1 MRLTLAQ
8 ILFIG
13 AAIVLALCPIV
24 SVAAPGQA
32 DDLYVLCV
40 TGSGPWCDDST
51 EYTKAACE
59 TAPQMLG
66 WPDGTNPFYCKP
78 LAPPEPRGPNGAW
91 PCADCEHDP
100 VTRGR

>member
-1 MRLTLAQ
+1 MRSAL
-8 ILFIG
+8 IG

-40 TGSGPWCDDST
+40 TGSGPPCDLSVN
-51 EYTKAACE
+51 YTKAACE
-59 TAPQMLG
+59 TLPQMRG

-78 LAPPEPRGPNGAW
+78 LAPPEPR
-91 PCADCEHDP
+91 
-100 VTRGR
+100 